1 MSAAGI
7 TVHAATACFPG
18 LSVHDA
24 IAAIQAGASEPLIG
38 TLSSEHV
45 QLCPQSGGHLDER
58 TCEDLR
64 HAHPQTRF
72 RLHANARVLS
82 RHVRY
87 DASNFNADTRFY
99 YEALADRSRRLGA
112 TAYSIHAG
120 YRRNCDLPTMLDNM
134 RRIQDIF
141 GDIQVAVEGL
151 YPHERLPQLMDGWDE
166 YLTVLKSGIPLAID
180 LSHLKIVERAQASV
194 DTQLLIELLRSP
206 TTLEV
211 HLSDNDGSSDRHDV
225 LAKEPFWWA
234 YRHHVCPSAVIFS
247 EGNQIR
253 ARGLQRRRCGPL
265 TTSTT
270 TKESHHDHH

>member
-112 TAYSIHAG
+112 SGYSIHAG
-120 YRRNCDLPTMLDNM
+120 YRRNCDLATMLDNM

-141 GDIQVAVEGL
+141 GDIPVAVEGL
-151 YPHERLPQLMDGWDE
+151 YPHDRLPQLMDSWDE
-166 YLTVLKSGIPLAID
+166 YFTALHAGIPLAVD
-180 LSHLKIVERAQASV
+180 LSHLKIVERAQASA
-194 DTQLLIELLRSP
+194 DTRLLIELLRAP
-206 TTLEV
+206 TTMEV
-211 HLSDNDGSSDRHDV
+211 HLSDNDGRSDRHDV
-225 LAKEPFWWA
+225 LAREPFWWA
-234 YRHHVCPSAVIFS
+234 CRHHINPDAVIFS

-253 ARGLQRRRCGPL
+253 ACGRRQRQHSERP

-270 TKESHHDHH
+270 TKEHHS